1 MRAPHIGISA
11 HRRRNHAEET
21 PTADKSRGYLRF
33 EGLIRMRQ
41 NIYLRF
47 EGLIRMRQNIY
58 LRFEG
63 VVLKYKRSQNR
74 MIPATYSF
82 EYPAYRVLATP

>member
-11 HRRRNHAEET
+11 HRRRNHAEKT
-21 PTADKSRGYLRF
+21 PTADKSRG
-33 EGLIRMRQ
+33 
-41 NIYLRF
+41 YLRF

-74 MIPATYSF
+74 MILATYSF

>member
-11 HRRRNHAEET
+11 HRRRNHAEKRQQ
-21 PTADKSRGYLRF
+21 PTNPEAIF
-33 EGLIRMRQ
+33 V
-41 NIYLRF
+41 F

>member
-11 HRRRNHAEET
+11 HRRRNHAEKKT
-21 PTADKSRGYLRF
+21 PTADKSRG
-33 EGLIRMRQ
+33 
-41 NIYLRF
+41 YLRF

>member
-1 MRAPHIGISA
+1 
-11 HRRRNHAEET
+11 
-21 PTADKSRGYLRF
+21 
-33 EGLIRMRQ
+33 MRQ

>member
-1 MRAPHIGISA
+1 M
-11 HRRRNHAEET
+11 
-21 PTADKSRGYLRF
+21 GYLHF
-33 EGLIRMRQ
+33 EGLI
-41 NIYLRF
+41 F
-47 EGLIRMRQNIY
+47 AAPDIY

>member
-1 MRAPHIGISA
+1 
-11 HRRRNHAEET
+11 
-21 PTADKSRGYLRF
+21 
-33 EGLIRMRQ
+33 
-41 NIYLRF
+41 
-47 EGLIRMRQNIY
+47 MRQNIY

-74 MIPATYSF
+74 MILAAYSF